1 MLVGMSCKV
10 GNQTNRSSH
19 DFKYEFGVIAS
30 EPFIYADEV
39 MVLILDDTGLI
50 RRADTDYLFDIE
62 TGE

>member
-10 GNQTNRSSH
+10 GNKASRSSN
-19 DFKYEFGVIAS
+19 DFQYESGVIAS

-62 TGE
+62 PGE